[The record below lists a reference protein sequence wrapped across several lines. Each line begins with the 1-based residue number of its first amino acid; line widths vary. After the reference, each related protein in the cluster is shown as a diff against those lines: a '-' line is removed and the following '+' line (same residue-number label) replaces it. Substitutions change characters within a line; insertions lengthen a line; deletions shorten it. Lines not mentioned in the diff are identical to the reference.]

1 MRMEDF
7 LFAWRGLLRSVRIRV
22 DPFIEKT
29 GRASIERNRGR
40 RISRELFANFS
51 RSKNKPAH
59 KEQRHRRLDYRSQL
73 SGMMRVTR
81 RETCSIQRS
90 ILRRKGIKE
99 RKGKAGIL
107 ARISGLRNPRPAS
120 MSHTY
125 NHNTLSLFLCSSRFS
140 WQVNKNR
147 CTIERGEGELI
158 TKLRINMLFRRF
170 T

>member
-29 GRASIERNRGR
+29 EHRSRRR

-107 ARISGLRNPRPAS
+107 PRISGLRNPRPAS

-125 NHNTLSLFLCSSRFS
+125 NHNTLPLSLCSSRFN